1 MNRRTLIA
9 LVSIAGVLILGIV
22 VGVLV
27 LYHGA
32 TEKTVSPDSVD
43 MENFPVLQAVP
54 SDAAAVLCVDG
65 LKKGMALFAD
75 ETKAF
80 SALVSD
86 RYIRF
91 FQSLDDGI
99 KEGSLASLRSTP
111 MSVSLHYSGSI
122 VPMVEIYVPM
132 ADGTAYSQQVVDIR
146 TAAENEGLSAG
157 FRESENYGIVLVS
170 SSETLV
176 NTSLRHQNDGASI
189 IAGKDFAH
197 AVKAAS
203 GKNVFFIS
211 NAYSTKLLQF
221 FFTRQV
227 SKSGS
232 FFKNLSAWT
241 VLNID
246 SCDNDK
252 FVAKGSF
259 AYGSGGDWFAKTMA
273 SQQPSAPSFQ
283 KIVPSETVFCVSIP
297 LNNNQSYI
305 SAYRRYL
312 DDISELGG
320 LMARSAELKKA
331 AGVDPSDWAKAVA
344 VSEVSK
350 AVWKTDSGL
359 RQALL
364 VRIDKKLGDLREM
377 SLQPYKY
384 SGFASVLFGKLFSVP
399 EETHCFYT
407 GEWIVSGSESDIAD
421 FEGRFNAD
429 DQLQALL
436 SDASVSASLLGRPS
450 TFVAY
455 FAAGAYPSEDVFS
468 DRMMES
474 VNSTLAG
481 TSLEPCILTCSGR
494 SFQLEVSRV
503 ANYSKVNVPAIS
515 EELSIGIPSGPFK
528 VMNSGT
534 GKTND
539 FYQSSNNSLTLSEEG
554 GKALWSIPF
563 SEPIC
568 GAVETVDFYAN
579 GKLQFLFAAGTKLYL
594 IDRLGRFVTGFPVDL
609 GKEVLLGPKVCEFSG
624 VEGSAA
630 LILHKDNSLALYDLK
645 GQPVEGWKGL
655 SAAGQIIALP
665 EILQLGETKYW
676 IVRNYEQ
683 TLIFPYGGGDPI
695 VSQTGAKSIR
705 RDAEIVPAEKN
716 TVKAVCND
724 GKTRTFKLQ

>member
-1 MNRRTLIA
+1 MNKRTLIT
-9 LVSIAGVLILGIV
+9 LISIAGVLILGIV

-27 LYHGA
+27 LYHGSA
-32 TEKTVSPDSVD
+32 EKTVSLDSVD
-43 MENFPVLQAVP
+43 LENFPVLQAVP
-54 SDAAAVLCVDG
+54 SDAAAILCLDG
-65 LKKGMALFAD
+65 LKDGLALVMD
-75 ETKAF
+75 DSKAF

-86 RYIRF
+86 RYVRF
-91 FQSLDDGI
+91 FESLQSSI

-111 MSVSLHYSGSI
+111 MAVSLHYSGSI

-132 ADGTAYSQQVVDIR
+132 GEGTAYSQQVVDIR
-146 TAAENEGLSAG
+146 TAAEGEGLAAG
-157 FRESENYGIVLVS
+157 FRESETYGIVLVS

-176 NTSLRHQNDGASI
+176 NTSLRYQNAGASI

-227 SKSGS
+227 SRSGS
-232 FFKNLSAWT
+232 FLKNLSSWT

-246 SCDNDK
+246 TCDDDR
-252 FVAKGSF
+252 FTAKGSF
-259 AYGSGGDWFAKTMA
+259 AYGSGGDWFTQIMS

-320 LMARSAELKKA
+320 LMARSAELKKS
-331 AGVDPSDWAKAVA
+331 AGIDPSDWAKSVS
-344 VSEVSK
+344 VSEVAK
-350 AVWKTDSGL
+350 AVWKTDAGL
-359 RQALL
+359 RQAVF
-364 VRIDKKLGDLREM
+364 VRADKKSGSLSEQT
-377 SLQPYKY
+377 LQPYRFA
-384 SGFASVLFGKLFSVP
+384 GFAGVLFGKLFTVP

-407 GEWIVSGSESDIAD
+407 GEWIISGSESDIAD
-421 FEGRFNAD
+421 FEGRFNAN

-436 SDASVSASLLGRPS
+436 SDASVSTSQLSKPA
-450 TFVAY
+450 TFAAY

-468 DRMMES
+468 DRMLES

-515 EELSIGIPSGPFK
+515 EDLKIGIPSGPFK
-528 VMNSGT
+528 VTNSGT
-534 GKTND
+534 GKIND
-539 FYQSSNNSLTLSEEG
+539 FSQSSNNSLTLSEEG

-563 SEPIC
+563 KEPIC
-568 GAVETVDFYAN
+568 GAVETIDFYSN

-609 GKEVLLGPKVCEFSG
+609 GKEVLLGPEVCEYNG
-624 VEGSAA
+624 YAA
-630 LILHKDNSLALYDLK
+630 LVLHKDNSIGLYDLK
-645 GQPVEGWKGL
+645 GVPVDGWKGFN
-655 SAAGQIIALP
+655 AAGQIIALP
-665 EILQLGETKYW
+665 ELIQLGETRYW

-683 TLIFPYGGGDPI
+683 TQIFPFGGGDP
-695 VSQTGAKSIR
+695 VVGQTGAKSIR
-705 RDAEIVPAEKN
+705 RDAEIVLAEKN